1 MKIFKFGSCRTNIE
15 DWIDPKY
22 QIEYNYD
29 LTHTTKEVLM
39 YLDILDGLD
48 LSKIPSIDCLMK
60 YAEKFNI
67 NSLKSKFDESD
78 IIIIEVSSLKI
89 VEMNGYFYQIVRYK
103 ENNPDIKFNIFLQKE
118 SEFIEDIKKIY
129 ERIAKPIIFVPHI
142 TMNFDKEP
150 RYKSEENLVINNQT
164 LIESRKLIEK
174 YISENTKIHIKTSE
188 VFFDYHYSD
197 ICDCSKKFDPNH
209 YTKLGYQLITSKIE
223 EVIKSL

>member
-1 MKIFKFGSCRTNIE
+1 
-15 DWIDPKY
+15 
-22 QIEYNYD
+22 
-29 LTHTTKEVLM
+29 
-39 YLDILDGLD
+39 
-48 LSKIPSIDCLMK
+48 
-60 YAEKFNI
+60 
-67 NSLKSKFDESD
+67 
-78 IIIIEVSSLKI
+78 
-89 VEMNGYFYQIVRYK
+89 
-103 ENNPDIKFNIFLQKE
+103 
-118 SEFIEDIKKIY
+118 
-129 ERIAKPIIFVPHI
+129 
-142 TMNFDKEP
+142 MNFDKEP